1 MVACQPWLRAE
12 IEIVSPPLL
21 VLLGAVAAQS
31 LLGRD
36 FKVSTQRGEVP
47 DPPDGLPPVIAT
59 VHPSSVLRA
68 PGDERE
74 ARMDEFV
81 ADLEL
86 AAARFG

>member
-1 MVACQPWLRAE
+1 
-12 IEIVSPPLL
+12 LL
-21 VLLGAVAAQS
+21 ILLGAIAAQS

-36 FKVSTQRGEVP
+36 FKVTSQRGVVRE
-47 DPPDGLPPVIAT
+47 PPAGLPDIIAT
-59 VHPSSVLRA
+59 VHPSSILRA
-68 PGDERE
+68 PDDQRA